1 MSIKLK
7 KIIKDFVLAI
17 LAGISIACGCTI
29 YMLCENKIVGAL
41 FFTLGLFL
49 VLTRGYNLFTG
60 KIAYV
65 PDKKPI
71 YILEMIW
78 MWLGNFIGSA
88 ITAGMILLTKLN
100 TLKQIAQTITENKLS
115 QTPISAFVMAT
126 FCGMVIYWAVE
137 NFKTN
142 PHEFGKYIG
151 LLFLIP
157 FFIICGFEH
166 CVANMMYFLLA
177 NSFTAKTLLYL
188 LIITAGNTT
197 GSIICRLIKKHII
210 N

>member
-1 MSIKLK
+1 MKNTIK
-7 KIIKDFVLAI
+7 KISKDFVLAI

-29 YMLCENKIVGAL
+29 YMLCENKIVGAI

-60 KIAYV
+60 KIAYI
-65 PDKKPI
+65 PDNKPK
-71 YILEMIW
+71 YILEMVW
-78 MWLGNFIGSA
+78 MWFGNLIGSA
-88 ITAGMILLTKLN
+88 ITAVLIMFTKLN
-100 TLKQIAQTITENKLS
+100 YLQTNAQTIIVGKLS
-115 QTPISAFVMAT
+115 QTPISAFIMAV

-142 PHEFGKYIG
+142 PHEIGKYLG

-166 CVANMMYFLLA
+166 CVANMMYFILA
-177 NSFTAKTLLYL
+177 ESFTFKTVIYL
-188 LIITAGNTT
+188 LIITLGNTT
-197 GSIICRLIKKHII
+197 GSIICRLTKKHII
-210 N
+210 Q